1 MLISFSLNGLKE
13 EFERK
18 EELHLAL
25 IMKYFKIIAK
35 IRFPVDKNQFHANEG
50 KVKKPSENALSEKK
64 HTESQRKSSSSL

>member
-1 MLISFSLNGLKE
+1 
-13 EFERK
+13 
-18 EELHLAL
+18 
-25 IMKYFKIIAK
+25 MKYFKIIAK